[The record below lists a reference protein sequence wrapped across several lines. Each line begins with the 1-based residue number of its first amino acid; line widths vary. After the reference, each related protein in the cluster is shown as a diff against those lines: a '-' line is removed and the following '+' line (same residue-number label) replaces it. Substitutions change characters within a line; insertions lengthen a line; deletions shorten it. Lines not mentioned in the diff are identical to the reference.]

1 MGEIIE
7 EKGGGS
13 WKQKFN
19 ERFRKEEGILNKRKQ
34 SDTKSDASKGTGGA
48 NKETSEERLLRNLM
62 NSVEMSARIFRN
74 LEDGVN
80 SRMGSR
86 VTVKLP
92 CKRINYRR
100 DDNTG
105 VLTLMSGHEGEGS
118 LRHFQML

>member
-1 MGEIIE
+1 MILDLHYEVQKQAWVREHRKEDATASVVLNTAMRARYAAYEERLGEIIE

-62 NSVEMSARIFRN
+62 NRICPGGAVE
-74 LEDGVN
+74 V
-80 SRMGSR
+80 
-86 VTVKLP
+86 
-92 CKRINYRR
+92 
-100 DDNTG
+100 
-105 VLTLMSGHEGEGS
+105 
-118 LRHFQML
+118 